1 LTKLVWFGKLELVCW
16 RRSSAKAL

>member
-1 LTKLVWFGKLELVCW
+1 LVWFGKLELVCW